1 MYCSYLFMCCFGVF
15 ALFCLDSDV
24 SGESVFAGEEF
35 EEFQGQQG
43 KSHRSQTTLW
53 ACWSRL
59 KLLFVFNYCIY
70 FRMSLGGIN
79 LLFVIALLF
88 LITLFLDTLGY
99 YNLTSWALFI
109 LVQVDIRYNCL
120 ALLRN
125 ISSLLG

>member
-1 MYCSYLFMCCFGVF
+1 MYCSCLFMCCFGDVV
-15 ALFCLDSDV
+15 LFSLDCNV
-24 SGESVFAGEEF
+24 PGESKFAGEYF

-43 KSHRSQTTLW
+43 KSHRSQTTIW

-59 KLLFVFNYCIY
+59 KLLFLFNYCIY

-79 LLFVIALLF
+79 LLFDIALLF
-88 LITLFLDTLGY
+88 LNTLFLDTLGY

-109 LVQVDIRYNCL
+109 LVQLDIRYNCL

>member
-1 MYCSYLFMCCFGVF
+1 MYCSCLFMCCFGDF
-15 ALFCLDSDV
+15 ALFCLDSVV

-53 ACWSRL
+53 ACWSYL
-59 KLLFVFNYCIY
+59 KLLFLFNYCIY

-79 LLFVIALLF
+79 LFFVIALLF

-99 YNLTSWALFI
+99 NNLTGWTLFI
-109 LVQVDIRYNCL
+109 LVQLDIRYNCL

>member
-1 MYCSYLFMCCFGVF
+1 MYCLWLFMYCLGDF
-15 ALFCLDSDV
+15 ALLCLDSDV
-24 SGESVFAGEEF
+24 PGESDFAGEDF
-35 EEFQGQQG
+35 KEFQGQQG

-53 ACWSRL
+53 ACWSYL
-59 KLLFVFNYCIY
+59 KLLFLFKYCIY

-88 LITLFLDTLGY
+88 LFTLFLDTLGY

-109 LVQVDIRYNCL
+109 LVQLDIRYNCL

-125 ISSLLG
+125 ISTLLG

>member
-1 MYCSYLFMCCFGVF
+1 MYCLCLFLYCFVD
-15 ALFCLDSDV
+15 FCLIALVSDV
-24 SGESVFAGEEF
+24 PEESVSVEEGSEAFAEA
-35 EEFQGQQG
+35 QG

-53 ACWSRL
+53 ACWSYL
-59 KLLFVFNYCIY
+59 KLLFLFNYCIY

-99 YNLTSWALFI
+99 NNLTSWALFI
-109 LVQVDIRYNCL
+109 LVQLDIRYNCL

-125 ISSLLG
+125 ISTFMG